1 MPQAGLLLV
10 KPPRLCARGSTG
22 IRLAAFGATALAA
35 LGCGA
40 IYAIAAPRAAANAA
54 ERLETALQTLQA
66 GKPAAAAKL
75 LEPITAAEPGNARA
89 WRGLGAAY
97 LALHKNRRAIRAYQR
112 ALGPEPDSPQVFY
125 YLGSAYAAEHDPAH
139 AFEWLE
145 RARATRRYDMTQ
157 ISVDHNLAYLK
168 ADPRFAALQPQPPD
182 FEQPFVEPV
191 KIIREW
197 RGEAANDQFGWI
209 ARNIGD
215 VDGDGVNDVVIS
227 APTHGAGGTKSG
239 RIYVYSTGSGRLL
252 WSADGSPGDELG
264 TGVEAAGDTNG
275 DGIPDVVASGPSGRG
290 VARIYSGR
298 DGRVLHEFRA
308 PNAVENFGNHVS
320 GAGDVD
326 RDGYADVIV
335 GSPGKDG
342 ETKSPGHAYVY
353 SGHSGALLAT
363 LAGERSGDQFGSTVA
378 GYSDAHQQY
387 LIVGAPRAG
396 PRHHGRVYVYEG
408 SARALKFTI
417 DADESGNALGLMFVS
432 VPGDFDGDG
441 VSDVYASDWSNA
453 ARGMS
458 TGRVY
463 VYSGRTGA
471 RLLTLTGENAG
482 DGFGTSSSVAGD
494 VDGDGRA
501 DLIVGAWQY
510 GKSAVAGGR
519 AYLYSG
525 SDGRLL
531 KTYTCRIPGD
541 TFGFD
546 AVGLGDVD
554 GDGTVDLLITSGWSG
569 VHGYH
574 SGRVFVISSGIPRA
588 LATPHP

>member
-1 MPQAGLLLV
+1 MRLIVVCATLALAVLV
-10 KPPRLCARGSTG
+10 CGALCA
-22 IRLAAFGATALAA
+22 AGA
-35 LGCGA
+35 
-40 IYAIAAPRAAANAA
+40 PHAAASAA
-54 ERLETALQTLQA
+54 ERLGTALRTLQA
-66 GKPAAAAKL
+66 GEAAAAAKL
-75 LEPITAAEPGNARA
+75 LEPITAAEPDNARA

-97 LALHKNRRAIRAYQR
+97 LRLHETGRAIRAYQH
-112 ALGPEPDSPQVFY
+112 ALGLEPDSPQVFY
-125 YLGSAYAAEHDPAH
+125 DLGSAYAAEHDPAR

-145 RARATRRYDMTQ
+145 RARATRRYDMTR
-157 ISVDHNLAYLK
+157 INVDQNLASLK
-168 ADPRFAALQPQPPD
+168 AHRRFTALQPQPQD

-215 VDGDGVNDVVIS
+215 VDGDSLSDVVIS
-227 APTHGAGGTKSG
+227 APTHGAGGTSAG
-239 RIYVYSTGSGRLL
+239 RIYVYSTAGGRLL
-252 WSADGSPGDELG
+252 WSADGAPGDELG

-275 DGIPDVVASGPSGRG
+275 DGIPDVVASGPAGPG

-298 DGRVLHEFRA
+298 DGRVLHEFRG

-320 GAGDVD
+320 GTGDVD

-342 ETKSPGHAYVY
+342 QTKSPGHAYVY
-353 SGHSGALLAT
+353 SGHSGALLVT

-378 GYSDAHQQY
+378 GHSDARQQY

-408 SARALKFTI
+408 SRQTLRFTI

-432 VPGDFDGDG
+432 VPGDLDGDG
-441 VSDVYASDWSNA
+441 ANDIYASDWSNA
-453 ARGMS
+453 ARGIS

-463 VYSGRTGA
+463 VHSGRTGA

-482 DGFGTSSSVAGD
+482 DGFGTSSAVAGD

-501 DLIVGAWQY
+501 DLIVGAWNY
-510 GKSAVAGGR
+510 GKSAIAGGR
-519 AYLYSG
+519 AYLFSG
-525 SDGRLL
+525 SDARLL
-531 KTYTCRIPGD
+531 KTYTCRTPGD

-574 SGRVFVISSGIPRA
+574 SGRVFVISSGLPRA
-588 LATPHP
+588 AASRHP